1 MFNAIKALVSTFLKL
16 PAGLPELP
24 PGDHAHVEV
33 RHAAPS
39 FLSYR
44 LVGLFVPNLLW
55 FGGASV
61 ALLTATAKEPGAS
74 LGFIPLV
81 ALVAFTLAFGF
92 VVIRLDYELRTYLI
106 TDRSLR
112 VREGALQV
120 RELTLSYVNV
130 QNVTLEQGP
139 LERLFG
145 FANVVVE
152 TAGGG
157 GPTAAQHA
165 GSTGHRA
172 VLRGLTDAEAVRDLI
187 RARLLTVHKTAG
199 LGDAD
204 DTHAGDHL
212 DAAALAQV
220 RDAARALADAM
231 EQRAL
236 RRPPAP

>member
-1 MFNAIKALVSTFLKL
+1 MFTAIKAIVASFLKL
-16 PAGLPELP
+16 PTGLPELP
-24 PGDHAHVEV
+24 PGDHSHVEV
-33 RHAAPS
+33 KHASPN

-44 LVGLFVPNLLW
+44 LVGLFLPNLLW
-55 FGGASV
+55 AGSSGIGLFAAS
-61 ALLTATAKEPGAS
+61 LKEPQALIG
-74 LGFIPLV
+74 LV
-81 ALVAFTLAFGF
+81 PIGILLAVILAFGF

-112 VREGALQV
+112 VREGAFLV

-145 FANVVVE
+145 ISNVVVE

-157 GPTAAQHA
+157 GAAAQLQQDA
-165 GSTGHRA
+165 STGHRA

-187 RARLLTVHKTAG
+187 RARLMAVHKTAG

-204 DTHAGDHL
+204 EAHHHESAL
-212 DAAALAQV
+212 DAAALAEV
-220 RDAARALADAM
+220 RDAARALADAL
-231 EQRAL
+231 EKRA
-236 RRPPAP
+236 RPAP

>member
-157 GPTAAQHA
+157 GPAAAQA

-199 LGDAD
+199 LGDLD
-204 DTHAGDHL
+204 DAHAGDHL
-212 DAAALAQV
+212 DPAALAQV
-220 RDAARALADAM
+220 RDAAKALADAL
-231 EQRAL
+231 ERRAL
-236 RRPPAP
+236 RRTAAP

>member
-1 MFNAIKALVSTFLKL
+1 MFTAIKAVVASLLKL
-16 PAGLPELP
+16 PTGLPELP
-24 PGDHAHVEV
+24 PGDHAHAEV
-33 RHAAPS
+33 RHAAPA

-44 LVGLFVPNLLW
+44 LVGLFLPNLIW
-55 FGGASV
+55 AASAGIGLFV
-61 ALLTATAKEPGAS
+61 AAAKEPGA
-74 LGFIPLV
+74 LVGIIPLG
-81 ALVAFTLAFGF
+81 LVLGFTLAFGF

-112 VREGALQV
+112 VREGAMQV

-130 QNVTLEQGP
+130 QNVSLEQGP

-157 GPTAAQHA
+157 TQLQQA

-187 RARLLTVHKTAG
+187 RARLLTVHKSTG

-204 DTHAGDHL
+204 EAHAEAGAL
-212 DAAALAQV
+212 DVQQLAEV
-220 RDAARALADAM
+220 RDAARALADAL
-231 EQRAL
+231 EKLRAG
-236 RRPPAP
+236 AV

>member
-1 MFNAIKALVSTFLKL
+1 M
-16 PAGLPELP
+16 AGL
-24 PGDHAHVEV
+24 
-33 RHAAPS
+33 
-39 FLSYR
+39 
-44 LVGLFVPNLLW
+44 
-55 FGGASV
+55 
-61 ALLTATAKEPGAS
+61 
-74 LGFIPLV
+74 IPLG
-81 ALVAFTLAFGF
+81 LVLAFTLAFGF

-112 VREGALQV
+112 VREGALHV

-157 GPTAAQHA
+157 GQVQQA

-199 LGDAD
+199 LGDAE
-204 DTHAGDHL
+204 
-212 DAAALAQV
+212 DAHHETGTLNLAQLTEV
-220 RDAARALADAM
+220 RDAARALADAL
-231 EQRAL
+231 EKRTA
-236 RRPPAP
+236 